1 MTAPLAGEP
10 RERRLDVP
18 LVRRVGSWLVWW
30 VLMMSFWVMLDD
42 SIRTDELLA
51 GAGAAVLAAALAELV
66 TYQAGVRFRMRIE
79 WLVPALRLPG
89 QVAGDMVIV
98 YAALWRRLTHG
109 EQPPSAFLELPA
121 RFGDDSPEGATRRTL
136 LIGGT
141 SVAPNTFALGLD
153 SGRDVMVVHRLVA
166 GKPAGKPA
174 GEPPEPAGKPAG
186 REGK

>member
-1 MTAPLAGEP
+1 MTGPLAGEP
-10 RERRLDVP
+10 RERKLDVP
-18 LVRRVGSWLVWW
+18 FARRVGSWLVWW

-51 GAGAAVLAAALAELV
+51 GAGAAALAAALAELV

-89 QVAGDMVIV
+89 EVARDMVTV
-98 YAALWRRLTHG
+98 YAALWRRLTRG

-136 LIGGT
+136 LVGGT
-141 SVAPNTFALGLD
+141 SIAPNTFVLGLD
-153 SGRDVMVVHRLVA
+153 KGRDVMVVHRLVA

-174 GEPPEPAGKPAG
+174 RKPAGKSAG